1 MKNVAIYGAK
11 ALKRYS
17 EKMLIEGFRRNFW
30 EAREASLDWED
41 SKNIKTDA
49 VLFQLHGA
57 PQSEKDDRASMEII
71 ACSLSKEDNRKKVI
85 LLHRPDEL
93 QKYQD
98 LPNILSR
105 SVERVG
111 LVFFGP
117 RFTADTFYPSTKKVI
132 KKVIP
137 HGFFPME
144 SRQKV
149 LQKNPIII
157 GSHTTWGEMRSAEHA
172 LRLLREIFLLNRKN
186 RRNIFGY
193 LGGKPAKELQIEH
206 LKNLCEKIN
215 SEIPIEFLN
224 VHTYTSCKE
233 IIEKYPNA
241 NIILVDTFDKE
252 PSFFS
257 LTFNLQIYYFGN
269 TIRLGESSG
278 SAHSSVSIPVAAEMN
293 DADLVEDVQLIK
305 IPYEDVNDIGTL
317 DFKEGAK
324 QIIDS
329 INDDRFRDM
338 WKHNLM
344 QSEIWDNAR
353 ICKEYLALFQ
363 ELAYF

>member
-1 MKNVAIYGAK
+1 MNIVVIYGAK
-11 ALKRYS
+11 TLERYT
-17 EKMLIEGFRRNFW
+17 KKILIEGFRGNFW

-49 VLFQLHGA
+49 VLFQLHGG
-57 PQSEKDDRASMEII
+57 PQSEKDDRAII
-71 ACSLSKEDNRKKVI
+71 ESIARFLSKEDNRKKVI

-117 RFTADTFYPSTKKVI
+117 RFAADEFYPSTQRII

-149 LQKNPIII
+149 LQENPVVI
-157 GSHTTWGEMRSAEHA
+157 GSHTTWGEMRSTEHA
-172 LRLLREIFLLNRKN
+172 LRLLREIFFLNRKN
-186 RRNIFGY
+186 RRNILGY
-193 LGGKPAKELQIEH
+193 LGGKPAEELHIEH

-241 NIILVDTFDKE
+241 NIILVDTLDKE
-252 PSFFS
+252 LSFFS

-278 SAHSSVSIPVAAEMN
+278 SAHSSVSIPVAAEIN

-305 IPYEDVNDIGTL
+305 IPYENVNDVGTL

-329 INDDRFRDM
+329 INDNRFRDM
-338 WKHNLM
+338 WKHNLI
-344 QSEIWDNAR
+344 QSEIWDNTR
-353 ICKEYLALFQ
+353 IGKEYLALFR
-363 ELAYF
+363 ELG